1 MEFDMGAL
9 TADER
14 YKLLCSSITPRP
26 IAWVTT
32 LSATGT
38 RNAAPFSFFNMMG
51 ATPPIVALGLM
62 RRPDGRYKDT
72 AANIVQTR
80 EFVVNLVCE
89 ADAAAMNFSCIDAP
103 PEFDEIAAGNIS
115 TVPSSLVGPPRIL
128 SAPVSMECR
137 LFQHIDT
144 SSHSTV
150 ILGEVVMFH
159 IHDELVDAANLH
171 IDTLGLKL
179 VARMHGSGWY
189 TRTAD
194 VFQMQRP
201 RYADWVEERR

>member
-1 MEFDMGAL
+1 MQFEMSAL

-14 YKLLCSSITPRP
+14 YKILCSSITPRP
-26 IAWVTT
+26 IAWVTS
-32 LSATGT
+32 LSGTGA
-38 RNAAPFSFFNMMG
+38 RNAAPYSFFNVMG

-72 AANIVQTR
+72 AANIIETR

-89 ADAAAMNFSCIDAP
+89 ADAPAMNFSCIDGP
-103 PEFDEIAAGNIS
+103 PEFDEIAAGDIS
-115 TVPSSLVGPPRIL
+115 TVPSSLVAPPRIL

-137 LFQHIDT
+137 LFQQIDT
-144 SSHSTV
+144 SPHSTV

-159 IHDELVDAANLH
+159 IADHCIDPANLH
-171 IDTLGLKL
+171 IDAPALQLI
-179 VARMHGSGWY
+179 ARMHGSGWY
-189 TRTAD
+189 ARTAD

-201 RYADWVEERR
+201 RYADWTQKRR